1 MPGGLADA
9 DAVSTEFFGLTR
21 PESTHG
27 GTARDRLAASN
38 PHGRLRFMND
48 VPAGSPIPT
57 ISCGART
64 RKQPESHRRAGRL
77 AAALA
82 DADLARGDRVAVM
95 LRNDIEFLEVSLA
108 IATCGANPVPVNTR
122 WQAREVAHIL
132 ADSGARLI
140 IAHTE
145 FVGIVEDAI
154 ALAGVD
160 PMVVEVAMPA
170 ELLAEAGL
178 DRTQLTHRH
187 ATLEDWI
194 RDHPEPLGHLDG
206 AIADSMGLI
215 YTSGTTGTPKGVLRE
230 RMTPH
235 QLLSIAGGTAQRMG
249 LTPGGRMLV
258 AGPMYHT
265 SPNAV
270 AVLALRMGA
279 DITIMPRWHAERFL
293 HLVDEHRITQAKVVP
308 TMLSRL
314 LSLPAEVRDR
324 YDVSSLTHL
333 IHSAAPCPPAVKRA
347 AIDWFGDALIEFY
360 GCTEAGAIT
369 WISAAEW
376 LAHPGSVGRGVDG
389 SGVVV
394 ATDDGTR
401 LPAGEIGQ
409 VFVRGADYWPDFT
422 YLNRTDAPA
431 SAVPGYL
438 TVGDTGY
445 LDDAGYLYLT
455 GRSSDIIIS
464 GGVNIYPAEI
474 EAAIMADPDVEDVAV
489 FGIPHTGDLG
499 EAVAAHV
506 VARPGATVT
515 EERVRAGLAGRIA
528 DYKIP
533 ATLRIVTTL
542 PRDDS
547 GKVYKRQLQQ
557 LYPA

>member
-1 MPGGLADA
+1 
-9 DAVSTEFFGLTR
+9 
-21 PESTHG
+21 
-27 GTARDRLAASN
+27 
-38 PHGRLRFMND
+38 MND
-48 VPAGSPIPT
+48 ASAGSTIPT
-57 ISCGART
+57 ISCGTRT
-64 RKQPESHRRAGRL
+64 RDQPESHRRAGRL

-82 DADLARGDRVAVM
+82 AAEVARGDRIAVM

-108 IATCGANPVPVNTR
+108 IATCGANPVPINTR
-122 WQAREVAHIL
+122 WQAREVAHVL

-145 FVGIVEDAI
+145 FVTIIEDSLAE
-154 ALAGVD
+154 AGVD
-160 PMVVEVAMPA
+160 PQVVEVAMPA
-170 ELLAEAGL
+170 ELLDEAGL
-178 DRTQLTHRH
+178 DRAHAELTHRH
-187 ATLEDWI
+187 PTLEEWI
-194 RDHPEPLGHLDG
+194 RAQPDPLGHLDG

-235 QLLSIAGGTAQRMG
+235 QLLSIAGGTAPRMG
-249 LTPGGRMLV
+249 LAPGGQMLV

-265 SPNAV
+265 SPNAI
-270 AVLALRMGA
+270 AVLALRMGTN
-279 DITIMPRWHAERFL
+279 ITIMPRWHAERFL
-293 HLVDEHRITQAKVVP
+293 QLVDRRRITQAKVVP

-314 LSLPAEVRDR
+314 LSLPAEVRHR

-360 GCTEAGAIT
+360 GCTEAGTIT
-369 WISAAEW
+369 WITAAEW
-376 LAHPGSVGRGVDG
+376 LEHPGSVGRGVDG

-394 ATDDGTR
+394 ATEDGNP

-409 VFVRGADYWPDFT
+409 VFVRGADYWPSFT
-422 YLNRTDAPA
+422 YLNRGDALTGP
-431 SAVPGYL
+431 VPDYL

-445 LDDAGYLYLT
+445 LDNDGYLYLT
-455 GRSSDIIIS
+455 GRSSEIIIS

-474 EAAIMADPDVEDVAV
+474 EAAIMTNDDVEDVAV

-506 VARPGATVT
+506 VARPGGALS
-515 EERVRAGLAGRIA
+515 EESVRAGLAGQLA

-533 ATLRIVTTL
+533 TTLRIVTSL

-547 GKVYKRQLQQ
+547 GKIYKRQLQQ
-557 LYPA
+557 TYPA